1 MKASA
6 VWRTP
11 LDPTLGEVDEV
22 ARRRAVREI
31 ADTVGKRVARKVQDA
46 TAAGAPLSGDAE
58 KVAAVTE
65 IHRELAGFNES
76 RVRVGRPPL
85 SEIAHQAMVDAVMA
99 HVYGLGELDELWSTD
114 DVENIDVNGHAKVFV
129 TFVGGD
135 KRRWAPIAARRR
147 RVDRADPPGRTPA
160 GG

>member
-1 MKASA
+1 MP
-6 VWRTP
+6 RC
-11 LDPTLGEVDEV
+11 
-22 ARRRAVREI
+22 RATR
-31 ADTVGKRVARKVQDA
+31 
-46 TAAGAPLSGDAE
+46 E

-114 DVENIDVNGHAKVFV
+114 DVENIDVNGHDQGVRHV
-129 TFVGGD
+129 
-135 KRRWAPIAARRR
+135 RRR
-147 RVDRADPPGRTPA
+147 R
-160 GG
+160 